1 MIEPRDEELSRI
13 YRDAEGPQPSQRVDD
28 NIVAA
33 SRRVAGARP
42 RYARAGFAR
51 RWSAPV
57 ALAATVVV
65 TTALTLM
72 VFERQSDLDAITSS
86 APPAKRPAKVLP
98 AEPQRADASAK
109 SSRAELPSAAPT
121 PARPIPQAAARRDRE
136 EPRPGE
142 SAARNERLGTGQR
155 GFATEVP
162 RAPETLRKE
171 ETRPAPAAA
180 APLSSERAGAD
191 QQPFSPDAQRA
202 PEAPRQAPRTPAA
215 ALVGDANTLRES
227 ALTLQRAGV
236 IGPSAGRA
244 AVSEAKERTPEK
256 WLEDIRKLKAQGKTT
271 EAERELAEFK
281 KRHPDYR
288 LPEDLR

>member
-65 TTALTLM
+65 TTTLTLM

-202 PEAPRQAPRTPAA
+202 PEAPRQVPRTPAA